1 MRSFDEYNYVYDVKQ
16 KYDYVYIS
24 WYNDKV
30 TLMFSLKR

>member
-16 KYDYVYIS
+16 KYDIS

-30 TLMFSLKR
+30 TLMFS